1 MEFVNM
7 TSKEYREFV
16 TKNLKSGP
24 KKLGF
29 EQKTSKYHSKKTQVD
44 GKTFDSQKEARRY
57 LVLKEWQRQGKIRD
71 LECQKAF
78 LLQEGFVDNQGH
90 KQRPIYYVCDFL
102 YYDIEK
108 DRWIV
113 EDVKSHVTSHLDAYR
128 IKKKMFLKQ
137 YQGCYF
143 NEEI

>member
-7 TSKEYREFV
+7 TSKEYRDFI
-16 TKNLKSGP
+16 TKNVKSEP
-24 KKLGF
+24 KKFGF
-29 EQKTSKYHSKKTQVD
+29 EQKTSKYRSKKAQAD

-71 LECQKAF
+71 LQCQVAF
-78 LLQEGFVDNQGH
+78 LLQEGFRDNQG
-90 KQRPIYYVCDFL
+90 KYQRPIKYVCDFM
-102 YYDIEK
+102 YWDVEK
-108 DRWIV
+108 DRWTV
-113 EDVKSHVTSHLDAYR
+113 EDVKSQVTSHLETYR
-128 IKKKMFLKQ
+128 IKKKLFLKQ

>member
-7 TSKEYREFV
+7 TSKEYRDYV

-24 KKLGF
+24 KKFGF
-29 EQKTSKYHSKKTQVD
+29 EQKTSKYHSKKAHAD
-44 GKTFDSQKEARRY
+44 GKTFDSQKERNRY
-57 LVLKEWQRQGKIRD
+57 LMLKKAQEEGKIRD

-90 KQRPIYYVCDFL
+90 KQRPIYYICDFF
-102 YYDIEK
+102 YYSIEA

-113 EDVKSHVTSHLDAYR
+113 EDVKSTVTSHLETYR
-128 IKKKMFLKQ
+128 IKKKLFLYK